1 MMSKVGVPLV
11 LALTLAAGLP
21 LVACGGGPEP
31 APPPEPTVDED
42 AERRAR
48 EAREARERAE
58 REARERAEA
67 EARRRA
73 ERERV
78 LGIVAER
85 VHFDFDRSNIR
96 PDQESILQRKIEVLR
111 QYPNLRL
118 QIEGHCDERGSD
130 EYNLALGQRRAESVK
145 RYLTSYGLGGDRFTT
160 ISYGEERPVNP
171 ASNESAWA
179 QNRRSEFVVTDYGNL
194 GASD

>member
-21 LVACGGGPEP
+21 LAACGGGPEP
-31 APPPEPTVDED
+31 APPPGPTVDED
-42 AERRAR
+42 AARRAEEERRAR
-48 EAREARERAE
+48 EAAE
-58 REARERAEA
+58 REAREKAEA

-85 VHFDFDRSNIR
+85 VHFDFDKSNIR

-145 RYLTSYGLGGDRFTT
+145 RYLTSYGLQGDRFTT
-160 ISYGEERPVNP
+160 ISYGEERPINP
-171 ASNESAWA
+171 ASNEDAWA
-179 QNRRSEFVVTDYGNL
+179 QNRRAEYVVTDYGNL

>member
-1 MMSKVGVPLV
+1 MMSKVGVPLM
-11 LALTLAAGLP
+11 LAITLVAGLP
-21 LVACGGGPEP
+21 LAGCGGGPEP
-31 APPPEPTVDED
+31 APPPEPAVDED
-42 AERRAR
+42 AARR
-48 EAREARERAE
+48 EREARERAE

-78 LGIVAER
+78 INVIAER
-85 VHFDFDRSNIR
+85 VHFDFDKSNIR
-96 PDQESILQRKIEVLR
+96 PDQESVLQRKIEVLR
-111 QYPNLRL
+111 QYPNLSL

-145 RYLTSYGLGGDRFTT
+145 RYLASYGLQGDRFTT
-160 ISYGEERPVNP
+160 ISYGEERPVDP
-171 ASNESAWA
+171 ASNESGWE
-179 QNRRSEFVVTDYGNL
+179 QNRRSEFVVTDYGSL

>member
-1 MMSKVGVPLV
+1 EEE
-11 LALTLAAGLP
+11 AR
-21 LVACGGGPEP
+21 
-31 APPPEPTVDED
+31 
-42 AERRAR
+42 RRA
-48 EAREARERAE
+48 EE
-58 REARERAEA
+58 

-78 LGIVAER
+78 LGIIAEG
-85 VHFDFDRSNIR
+85 VHFDFDKSDIR

-130 EYNLALGQRRAESVK
+130 EYNLALGQRRAESVR
-145 RYLTSYGLGGDRFTT
+145 RYLTSYGLEGDRFTT

-171 ASNESAWA
+171 ASDESAWA
-179 QNRRSEFVVTDYGNL
+179 QNRRAEYVVTDYGNL

>member
-31 APPPEPTVDED
+31 APPPEPTVDDD
-42 AERRAR
+42 AARRAAEE
-48 EAREARERAE
+48 EARRRAEEEARRRAE
-58 REARERAEA
+58 E

-78 LGIVAER
+78 LNVIAER
-85 VHFDFDRSNIR
+85 VHFDFDKSNIR
-96 PDQESILQRKIEVLR
+96 PDQESILQRKIEALR

-145 RYLTSYGLGGDRFTT
+145 RYLTSYGLQADRFTT

-171 ASNESAWA
+171 ASNENAWA
-179 QNRRSEFVVTDYGNL
+179 QNRRAEHVVTDYGNL